1 MANVSFR
8 LTTYQ
13 IGKAKR
19 NKVVPDMKPLI
30 FVKISLRNNRN
41 RKFDKGRAKKLSL
54 VVQVNLAEFANKYN
68 SLILTS
74 HRSHQIT

>member
-1 MANVSFR
+1 
-8 LTTYQ
+8 
-13 IGKAKR
+13 
-19 NKVVPDMKPLI
+19 MKPLI

>member
-8 LTTYQ
+8 LTIYQ

-41 RKFDKGRAKKLSL
+41 RKFDKGRAKKLRPGSD
-54 VVQVNLAEFANKYN
+54 AELFM
-68 SLILTS
+68 SRT
-74 HRSHQIT
+74 